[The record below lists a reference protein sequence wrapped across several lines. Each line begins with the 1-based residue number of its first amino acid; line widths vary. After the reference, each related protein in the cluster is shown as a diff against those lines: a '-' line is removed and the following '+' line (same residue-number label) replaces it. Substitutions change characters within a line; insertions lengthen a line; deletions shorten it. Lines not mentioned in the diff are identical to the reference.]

1 MMPSAGFAQTPL
13 GYKGE
18 TMVLASMQRRLLR
31 RVALAAVGLTLA
43 ILGGCGGGGNTLES
57 SLLQPTPMAASQCGS
72 VDAQKSWLGQ
82 YMRGAYYW
90 TDNMPSADPAQY
102 ASVADYFEALR
113 WVPTDH
119 YSFTLS
125 EQEYQALFQS
135 GQEIGY
141 GIYWK
146 NDPAYANSASDP
158 GPIRV
163 AYVDANSPAA
173 AAGVMRGDA
182 LVTVNG
188 ATPSSQAVLDLL
200 YPTQTGT
207 PITLELRATGAST
220 SYTVSLTA
228 ATVTHDAVFE
238 TQTLTAANGSKVGYL
253 VLNQF
258 LAPNTT
264 MPALRSTLHNFQQAG
279 INDLVLD
286 LRYNGGG
293 YVSMANELSAMIAG
307 NRVSTGNIFVRYY
320 FNAKNSASNYS
331 DAFIGVGSDTQLSL
345 PRVFV
350 LTSGRTAS
358 ASELV
363 INALKPYMTVVQLGS
378 LTYGKP
384 VGQIPVVNC
393 SQMFAP
399 IVFETTNAA
408 GNGGYFSGIA
418 PACST
423 VLDDLDHPLGATNE
437 AVLGQ
442 ALGYVNGGACPATIA
457 AAQAKRS
464 LATDGVVHP
473 ALPERVRNGGLLR

>member
-1 MMPSAGFAQTPL
+1 
-13 GYKGE
+13 
-18 TMVLASMQRRLLR
+18 MVLGSMQRRLLR
-31 RVALAAVGLTLA
+31 KVALAAVGLTLA
-43 ILGGCGGGGNTLES
+43 VLGGCGGGGNTLES
-57 SLLQPTPMAASQCGS
+57 NLLQPAPMSASQCGS

-141 GIYWK
+141 GIDWK

-173 AAGVMRGDA
+173 AAGVMRGDT

-188 ATPSSQAVLDLL
+188 ATASTQAVIDLL

-228 ATVTHDAVFE
+228 TTVTHDAVFA
-238 TQTLTAANGSKVGYL
+238 TQTLTAANGRKVGYL

-264 MPALRSTLHNFQQAG
+264 MPALRSALHNFQQAG

-307 NRVSTGNIFVRYY
+307 NRVSTGNTFVRYY

-331 DAFIGVGSDTQLSL
+331 DAFVGVGSDTQLSL
-345 PRVFV
+345 PRVLV
-350 LTSGRTAS
+350 LTGNRTAS

-363 INALKPYMTVVQLGS
+363 INALKPYMTLFFPAS
-378 LTYGKP
+378 IP
-384 VGQIPVVNC
+384 VPSGISGQIGRQVPAAVLFEKKYYDDRLPSTIVSSLQADAFNC
-393 SQMFAP
+393 SQR
-399 IVFETTNAA
+399 ELRKTW
-408 GNGGYFSGIA
+408 
-418 PACST
+418 
-423 VLDDLDHPLGATNE
+423 LDDLKHHGIPVNVYTVNAEKDMKNLLARGVDGMFTNYPDMLKN
-437 AVLGQ
+437 VLEEFRWKQ
-442 ALGYVNGGACPATIA
+442 KNPA
-457 AAQAKRS
+457 
-464 LATDGVVHP
+464 P
-473 ALPERVRNGGLLR
+473 

>member
-1 MMPSAGFAQTPL
+1 MAL
-13 GYKGE
+13 
-18 TMVLASMQRRLLR
+18 VSMKPCLLR
-31 RVALAAVGLTLA
+31 RIALMAGWLALAA
-43 ILGGCGGGGNTLES
+43 LGGCGGGGGDSVQS
-57 SLLQPTPMAASQCGS
+57 SLLQPAPLTSSQCAS
-72 VDAQKSWLGQ
+72 IDNQKSWLGQ
-82 YMRGAYYW
+82 YMSGAYYW
-90 TDNMPSADPAQY
+90 TANMPSADPAQY
-102 ASVADYFEALR
+102 ASVADYFDALR
-113 WVPTDH
+113 WLPTDH

-125 EQEYQALFQS
+125 EQEYQAIFQS

-141 GIYWK
+141 GIEWK
-146 NDPAYANSASDP
+146 NDPAYATSASDP

-163 AYVDANSPAA
+163 AYVDAGSPAA
-173 AAGVMRGDA
+173 LAGVARGDS

-188 ATPSSQAVLDLL
+188 ATASSQAVINLL

-220 SYTVSLTA
+220 SHTVSLVAT
-228 ATVTHDAVFE
+228 TVTHDAVFD
-238 TQTLTAANGSKVGYL
+238 TQVLTAANGSKVGYL

-264 MPALRSTLHNFQQAG
+264 MPALRSAFHGFQQAG

-293 YVSMANELSAMIAG
+293 YVSMANEVSAMIAG
-307 NRVSTGNIFVRYY
+307 NRVSAGNTFVRYY

-331 DAFIGVGSDTQLSL
+331 EAFVSAGSDTVLSM

-350 LTSGRTAS
+350 LTSNRTAS

-363 INALKPYMTVVQLGS
+363 INSLKPYMTVVQLGA

-393 SQMFAP
+393 GQMFAP
-399 IVFETTNAA
+399 IVFETANAA

-418 PACST
+418 PSCST
-423 VLDDLDHPLGATNE
+423 VLDDLDHPLGATGE
-437 AVLGQ
+437 AVLRQ
-442 ALGYVNGGACPATIA
+442 ALGYVNGGACPAAIA
-457 AAQAKRS
+457 VAQARRDP
-464 LATDGVVHP
+464 ATDGVVHP

>member
-1 MMPSAGFAQTPL
+1 MIP
-13 GYKGE
+13 
-18 TMVLASMQRRLLR
+18 ASMKPGLLR
-31 RVALAAVGLTLA
+31 WIALAAAWLVMA
-43 ILGGCGGGGNTLES
+43 VLGGCGGGGDSLQS
-57 SLLQPTPMAASQCGS
+57 SLLQPAPLTASQCGS
-72 VDAQKSWLGQ
+72 IDNQKSWVGQ
-82 YMRGAYYW
+82 YMNGAYYW
-90 TDNMPSADPAQY
+90 TANMPSADPAQY
-102 ASVADYFEALR
+102 ASVADYFDALR
-113 WVPTDH
+113 WLPTDH

-141 GIYWK
+141 GIEWK
-146 NDPAYANSASDP
+146 NDLAYATSASDP

-163 AYVDANSPAA
+163 AYVDAGSPAA
-173 AAGVMRGDA
+173 LAGVARGDA

-188 ATPSSQAVLDLL
+188 ATASSQAVIDLL

-220 SYTVSLTA
+220 SYTVSLVAT
-228 ATVTHDAVFE
+228 TVTHDAVFD
-238 TQTLTAANGSKVGYL
+238 TQVLTAANGSKVGYL

-258 LAPNTT
+258 LAPTTT
-264 MPALRSTLHNFQQAG
+264 MPALRSAFHNLQQAG
-279 INDLVLD
+279 VNDLVLD

-307 NRVSTGNIFVRYY
+307 NRVSAGNTFVRYY

-331 DAFIGVGSDTQLSL
+331 DSFVNAGSDTLLSL
-345 PRVFV
+345 PRVLV

-393 SQMFAP
+393 GQMFAP

-418 PACST
+418 PSCST

-442 ALGYVNGGACPATIA
+442 ALGYVNSGACPATIA
-457 AAQAKRS
+457 ATQAKRS
-464 LATDGVVHP
+464 LSTEGSVHP
-473 ALPERVRNGGLLR
+473 ALPDRVRDRGLLR